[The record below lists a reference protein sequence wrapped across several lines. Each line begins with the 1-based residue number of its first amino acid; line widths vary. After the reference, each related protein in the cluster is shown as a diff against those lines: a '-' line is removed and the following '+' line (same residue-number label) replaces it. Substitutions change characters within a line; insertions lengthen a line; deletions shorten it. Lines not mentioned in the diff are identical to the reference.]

1 MIPNFKTDRLDVEL
15 KEITI
20 GAIIELASI
29 PILKNERGLT
39 VFLNNVVKNANRPV
53 VDWTVNERYACF
65 IHYMI
70 ATVGDSSDES
80 GIRFSDYLTG
90 IPSMLEH
97 DDFGNEIRPTFET
110 VEMLEGGEEKVHK
123 YQIQRLTTEYLEA
136 IEELV
141 QGGAVRGHEGA
152 AAYELAAIAAQ
163 VIEEGATDQAENG
176 LIIQELV
183 HARINAVLEC
193 TESEYEE
200 LRNNWLRGNAPDNP
214 YVNIAWGRDG
224 VVCVCANPSKGE
236 TEAGEIPVARFCFHA
251 LISERARET
260 WGQSV

>member
-1 MIPNFKTDRLDVEL
+1 MIPNFKTDRLYVEL

-29 PILKNERGLT
+29 PILKNERGMT

-70 ATVGDSSDES
+70 ATVGDSFDD
-80 GIRFSDYLTG
+80 GGLCFSDYLTG
-90 IPSMLEH
+90 VPSMLEK
-97 DDFGNEIRPTFET
+97 DDFGNEIRPTFEM
-110 VEMLEGGEEKVHK
+110 VDLETNEVHK
-123 YQIQRLTTEYLEA
+123 FKIQRLTTEYLEA

-176 LIIQELV
+176 LIVQELV
-183 HARINAVLEC
+183 HARINSILEC

-236 TEAGEIPVARFCFHA
+236 TEAGEIPVARFCFYA

-260 WGQSV
+260 WGQPV